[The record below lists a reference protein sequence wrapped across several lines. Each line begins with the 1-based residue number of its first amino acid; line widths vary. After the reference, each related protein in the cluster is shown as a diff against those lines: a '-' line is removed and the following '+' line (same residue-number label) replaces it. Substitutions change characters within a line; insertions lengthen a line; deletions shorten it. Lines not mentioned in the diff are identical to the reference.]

1 LQDAGILQLALKKC
15 VVLVA
20 RSPMASMPLSIKT
33 ARVVVLVVGILLAF
47 NVSSLYRLDEA
58 SMLLLLFS
66 LAFVTLTAAVLACA
80 LLYLWRKGLIARG
93 DHGIEI
99 SAQSSRQFF

>member
-1 LQDAGILQLALKKC
+1 
-15 VVLVA
+15 
-20 RSPMASMPLSIKT
+20 MPLSIKT
-33 ARVVVLVVGILLAF
+33 ARVVVFLVVGILLAF

-80 LLYLWRKGLIARG
+80 LLYYGGKALLQGVITALRFLPKVLVSSSELHPGKTASLVRRKVSGAN
-93 DHGIEI
+93 D
-99 SAQSSRQFF
+99 